1 MKLDPLQVNPLMSE
15 NKSPILTCRSLKKTY
30 QDGDRVIPVLE
41 NVNFSVMPGESV
53 AIVGRSGSGKT
64 TLLNLL
70 GGLEL
75 PSSGSV
81 VLADTDLQAISE
93 RKRGYLRNRVLGLIF
108 QFHHLL
114 PEFTALEN
122 VCMPLLIQG
131 VSVAIAKKKA
141 LSLLDKVS
149 LSHRITHKP
158 ATMSGGERQRVA
170 IARALVTD
178 PKCILADEPTGNLD
192 NQSADLVYD
201 LMMQLIKEIGT
212 SFIVVTHDLGLAKR
226 MDRIVSLER
235 GVLTDGIIPRTV

>member
-1 MKLDPLQVNPLMSE
+1 M
-15 NKSPILTCRSLKKTY
+15 NKPQPIVYCEDLKKSY

-41 NVNFSVMPGESV
+41 NVNFSVAPGETV

-70 GGLEL
+70 GGLET
-75 PSSGSV
+75 PTHGKV
-81 VLADTDLQAISE
+81 VLDSTPLNQLSE

-131 VSVAIAKKKA
+131 VRVSEARKR
-141 LSLLDKVS
+141 SLEILDKVS
-149 LSHRITHKP
+149 LSHRSLHKP
-158 ATMSGGERQRVA
+158 AALSGGERQRVA

-178 PKCILADEPTGNLD
+178 PKCVLADEPTGNLD
-192 NQSADLVYD
+192 NQSADQVYNT
-201 LMMQLIKEIGT
+201 MMQLMRELGT
-212 SFIVVTHDLGLAKR
+212 SFIVVTHDLALARK
-226 MDRIVSLER
+226 MDRTVSLEA
-235 GVLTDGIIPRTV
+235 GTLVL

>member
-1 MKLDPLQVNPLMSE
+1 MTHKPSHTNVH
-15 NKSPILTCRSLKKTY
+15 PILKSQNLKKIY
-30 QDGDRVIPVLE
+30 QDGDRSIPVLE
-41 NVNFSVMPGESV
+41 DVSLTVMPGESV

-70 GGLEL
+70 GGLES
-75 PSSGSV
+75 PTSGSV
-81 VLADTDLQAISE
+81 VLDNTNLHELSD
-93 RKRGYLRNRVLGLIF
+93 RKRGYLRNRVMGLIF

-131 VSVAIAKKKA
+131 MSVLRAKKRG
-141 LSLLDKVS
+141 LDMLEKVS
-149 LSHRITHKP
+149 LSHRIQHKP

-170 IARALVTD
+170 IARALVTH

-192 NQSADLVYD
+192 NQSADQIYD
-201 LMMQLIKEIGT
+201 LMMQLTKEFGT
-212 SFIVVTHDLGLAKR
+212 SFIVVTHDLLLAKR

-235 GVLTDGIIPRTV
+235 GILRDGVYWEAKTEAK

>member
-1 MKLDPLQVNPLMSE
+1 MTHNPTE
-15 NKSPILTCRSLKKTY
+15 TIHPILISKNLKKIY
-30 QDGDRVIPVLE
+30 QDGDRSIPVLE
-41 NVNFSVMPGESV
+41 DVSLTVMPGESV

-70 GGLEL
+70 GGLES
-75 PSSGSV
+75 PTSGSV
-81 VLADTDLQAISE
+81 VLDNTNLHELSD
-93 RKRGYLRNRVLGLIF
+93 RKRGYLRNRVMGLIF

-131 VSVAIAKKKA
+131 MSVPRAKKRG
-141 LSLLDKVS
+141 LDMLEKVA
-149 LSHRITHKP
+149 LSHRIQHKP

-170 IARALVTD
+170 IARALVTH

-192 NQSADLVYD
+192 NQSADHVYD
-201 LMMQLIKEIGT
+201 LMMQLTKEFGT
-212 SFIVVTHDLGLAKR
+212 SFIVVTHDLLLAKR

-235 GVLTDGIIPRTV
+235 GVLRDGIYWEAKEAVQAK